1 MHFSDSPG
9 SIYPA
14 LRRLEKRG
22 WVDGKIESSGSVR
35 QRQVYAITAAGLQAF
50 RTWRGARVTREDVIW
65 KGDALMLRFAF
76 SDTATAQRIVREM
89 IKELEGH
96 VRDLRAYA
104 RTATGLPLPGR
115 LALESGV
122 AGFEAQL
129 RWARRAIGQL
139 GTKTR

>member
-1 MHFSDSPG
+1 
-9 SIYPA
+9 
-14 LRRLEKRG
+14 
-22 WVDGKIESSGSVR
+22 
-35 QRQVYAITAAGLQAF
+35 
-50 RTWRGARVTREDVIW
+50 VTREDVIW